1 MPKLFN
7 NEYRLTWNDFL
18 EAAEIG
24 FIEHDT
30 KTLHV
35 VKDRFC
41 IFSYCR
47 ENMVDFL
54 DIPREFFEQNIALK
68 SYKKITYNEINK
80 EKNFITSS
88 ISTNIDHTDVNKDKI
103 CIIECIVD
111 GPLFR
116 TMVFGYDE
124 WKPEDF
130 IDMINRK
137 TAEKQG
143 KKLEESSET
152 IETTES
158 QESCCS
164 DGVCNI
170 DFDSGKE

>member
-7 NEYRLTWNDFL
+7 NEYRLGWEDFL

-35 VKDRFC
+35 IKDRFC
-41 IFSYCR
+41 IFAYCR
-47 ENMVDFL
+47 ENNVDFL

-68 SYKKITYNEINK
+68 SYKKITYGEIANEN
-80 EKNFITSS
+80 NFISDS
-88 ISTNIDHTDVNKDKI
+88 ININFDHCSEENKDKI
-103 CIIECIVD
+103 CIIECIID

-116 TMVFGYDE
+116 TMVFGYNE
-124 WKPEDF
+124 WEPEDF
-130 IDMINRK
+130 ISMINRK

-143 KKLEESSET
+143 KK
-152 IETTES
+152 
-158 QESCCS
+158 
-164 DGVCNI
+164 
-170 DFDSGKE
+170 